1 MTEKE
6 QKNYDKLFKSLI
18 EMNDVNTRLDLLGQA
33 VSPMTREI
41 IFSINK
47 SVYDS
52 AVLIRDFVP
61 HYISVCATL
70 QEMKDM
76 HTMMMDFI
84 IEKGLQVELLKFR
97 EKYV

>member
-6 QKNYDKLFKSLI
+6 RKNYDKLFKALI
-18 EMNDVNTRLDLLGQA
+18 ELNDVNTRLDLLSQA
-33 VSPMTREI
+33 VSPMTSEI
-41 IFSINK
+41 VRSINNSAYK
-47 SVYDS
+47 S

-84 IEKGLQVELLKFR
+84 IEKGLQVELLKHR

>member
-6 QKNYDKLFKSLI
+6 QKNYDKLFKSLT

-41 IFSINK
+41 IWSINK
-47 SVYDS
+47 SVYES
-52 AVLIRDFVP
+52 AKLVRDFVP
-61 HYISVCATL
+61 HYISVFATL

>member
-1 MTEKE
+1 
-6 QKNYDKLFKSLI
+6 
-18 EMNDVNTRLDLLGQA
+18 
-33 VSPMTREI
+33 
-41 IFSINK
+41 
-47 SVYDS
+47 VYNS